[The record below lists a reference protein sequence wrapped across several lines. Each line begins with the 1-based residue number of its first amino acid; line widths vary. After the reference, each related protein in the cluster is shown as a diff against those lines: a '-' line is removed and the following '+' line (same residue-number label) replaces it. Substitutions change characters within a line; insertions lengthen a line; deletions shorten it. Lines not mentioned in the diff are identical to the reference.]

1 MVCVVVG
8 WIIGS
13 EGKVESFRYCF
24 VSIVFC
30 FLERKKNQKKNTISK
45 LQKLL
50 KKSELF
56 LLFHIYSQSENIKS
70 QLHTYNIQK
79 ELQQFM
85 QLDNDNSP

>member
-1 MVCVVVG
+1 MVCVIVVVVG

-24 VSIVFC
+24 VSIVLF

-56 LLFHIYSQSENIKS
+56 LLLLFHIYSQSENIKS
-70 QLHTYNIQK
+70 QLHT
-79 ELQQFM
+79 
-85 QLDNDNSP
+85 

>member
-1 MVCVVVG
+1 MVCVIVVVVVVVG

-56 LLFHIYSQSENIKS
+56 LLLFHIYSQSENIKS
-70 QLHTYNIQK
+70 QLHT
-79 ELQQFM
+79 
-85 QLDNDNSP
+85 